1 MLSYLYKWRR
11 VLFSSKINLNKEK
24 SVPQSSQKID
34 KFSSSKSEKTNN
46 VLLGKNNKAPSY
58 NQTNLPSTSQIDY
71 TRDYL
76 EKNVNEMMNN
86 NNNGNKSD
94 TPDIFNKLYVD
105 SYRKQNKIL
114 LNEEIKKL
122 SELGSCTFKPTIRKY
137 NFDEN

>member
-1 MLSYLYKWRR
+1 MLSYFYKWRR
-11 VLFSSKINLNKEK
+11 VLFTSNFFLNKEK
-24 SVPQSSQKID
+24 SLPQSSQKND

-46 VLLGKNNKAPSY
+46 VLLSKNNKTPSQNMS
-58 NQTNLPSTSQIDY
+58 NQPNTNQVDFTK
-71 TRDYL
+71 DYL
-76 EKNVNEMMNN
+76 DKNVKEMVNN
-86 NNNGNKSD
+86 NNNVNKSE

>member
-1 MLSYLYKWRR
+1 MLSYFYKWRR
-11 VLFSSKINLNKEK
+11 VLFTSNFFLNKEK
-24 SVPQSSQKID
+24 SVPQSSQKND
-34 KFSSSKSEKTNN
+34 KFSSSKSEKNNN
-46 VLLGKNNKAPSY
+46 VLLSKNNKTLSH
-58 NQTNLPSTSQIDY
+58 NMTNHPNTYQVDSAK
-71 TRDYL
+71 DYL
-76 EKNVNEMMNN
+76 DKNVNEMINN
-86 NNNGNKSD
+86 NVNKSE